1 MRYLHQLIC
10 TTPLAFHFC
19 RCEEACD
26 DFTNAFHHSKTF
38 HRKPKEVSC
47 LYEKLNMGAFYEWFT
62 PRGKL
67 KPHLKEAIAKGI
79 ASIPTHFSILETR
92 LNWKMNSLMC

>member
-1 MRYLHQLIC
+1 L
-10 TTPLAFHFC
+10 
-19 RCEEACD
+19 
-26 DFTNAFHHSKTF
+26 KTF
-38 HRKPKEVSC
+38 HRKPEEVSC
-47 LYEKLNMGAFYEWFT
+47 LYEKLNKGAFYEWFT

-92 LNWKMNSLMC
+92 L